1 MELITM
7 VYVLYGLLLL
17 SVSLNVITFIWTPAL
32 AFLGARLGKNKGV
45 AVVSGKSPL
54 VRFVTAKNL
63 GGQWK
68 TKTHGVYDESDNSVY
83 FAHKTPVVFVNEY
96 QAATLPGKFL
106 RGLHALRKIVG
117 IKNFKDYKEQIAVN
131 EGKAVKMPAETIQI
145 NHLAHMFPFIND
157 PHIRQKETSAEV
169 IVTDAL
175 STDKSKNLRT
185 WLVILLIGGIVA
197 FIIWSLFKGGGNTAP
212 VEVIC
217 RYPDQILNGVQSTG
231 GNLTI

>member
-7 VYVLYGLLLL
+7 VYILYGLLLL
-17 SVSLNVITFIWTPAL
+17 TTSLLVITLVWTPAL
-32 AFLGARLGKNKGV
+32 VFLKAKILRRGIAI
-45 AVVSGKSPL
+45 VSGKSPL
-54 VRFVTAKNL
+54 LHFVVAEYL

-68 TKTHGVYDESDNSVY
+68 TKKHGVYDESDNSVY
-83 FAHKTPVVFVNEY
+83 FAHKMPVVFVNEY

-106 RGLHALRKIVG
+106 RGLQALRKIKR
-117 IKNFKDYKEQIAVN
+117 IINFTGYKEEVEAN
-131 EGKAVKMPAETIQI
+131 KDKALKVPTETIQI

-197 FIIWSLFKGGGNTAP
+197 FIIWSLFKGGNTAP
-212 VEVIC
+212 VEVVC
-217 RYPDQILNGVQSTG
+217 RYSDQIPNGIQQTG
-231 GNLTI
+231 GNLSI

>member
-1 MELITM
+1 M
-7 VYVLYGLLLL
+7 VYILYALLLL
-17 SVSLNVITFIWTPAL
+17 TTSLLVITFIWTPAL
-32 AFLGARLGKNKGV
+32 AFLGARIGKNKGV

-54 VRFVTAKNL
+54 VRFVVAKNL

-83 FAHKTPVVFVNEY
+83 FAHKTPIVFVNEY
-96 QAATLPGKFL
+96 QAATLPGRFV
-106 RGLHALRKIVG
+106 RGLQALRKILN
-117 IKNFKDYKEQIAVN
+117 IRNFKDYKEQIEKN
-131 EGKAVKMPAETIQI
+131 QGKAVEFSNETIQI

-217 RYPDQILNGVQSTG
+217 RYPDQIVNGLQASG